1 MRGVASSE
9 GPEKPFTFTHELV
22 RQLLTAIGGE
32 TEFSSDKAA
41 RSPGRLLTWLA
52 GAHDGSVEA
61 RRPTPARRANR
72 RSGKLTPGSAHLV

>member
-41 RSPGRLLTWLA
+41 RSPWSAAYVASG
-52 GAHDGSVEA
+52 
-61 RRPTPARRANR
+61 PARRQR
-72 RSGKLTPGSAHLV
+72 RGAAADSGPPR